1 MRFSLH
7 FSLDSFMKSIKVV
20 LFNYSKKEE
29 TDRLYTLCNYMTA
42 GYNPAVTL
50 FYQTQLLLNPSL
62 YICTFQ
68 TENIKVRA
76 VLSQPCKPGTKL

>member
-50 FYQTQLLLNPSL
+50 FYQTQLLPYMRNPALEMTKKFLN
-62 YICTFQ
+62 
-68 TENIKVRA
+68 NIQQ
-76 VLSQPCKPGTKL
+76 L